1 MDMETS
7 LACSSAA
14 TAAALF
20 AVSLFSLSTLPR
32 VSVCRR
38 STSAAHAAFV
48 QPGGL
53 SFGAHGFL
61 SFGMPSSEIF
71 FGGMVV
77 EEKRRSYNCEGI
89 RRGKR
94 VYVVHFEGKRNKW
107 RGTTL
112 YVADTTGPLNVS
124 RIFVSSGVPERP
136 SESRGWPGLSGWMKD
151 QIRAKTRN
159 RVRDWTE

>member
-14 TAAALF
+14 AATLF
-20 AVSLFSLSTLPR
+20 TVSFFSLSALSR

-38 STSAAHAAFV
+38 STSAAHTAFV

-53 SFGAHGFL
+53 SFGARGFL
-61 SFGMPSSEIF
+61 PFGVPSLAIF

-77 EEKRRSYNCEGI
+77 EEKRRSCNCGGI
-89 RRGKR
+89 RRGKW
-94 VYVVHFEGKRNKW
+94 VYAAHFGGKRNKS

-112 YVADTTGPLNVS
+112 YVADTTGPLDVS
-124 RIFVSSGVPERP
+124 HVFVSSRVSERA
-136 SESRGWPGLSGWMKD
+136 SESWG
-151 QIRAKTRN
+151 
-159 RVRDWTE
+159 